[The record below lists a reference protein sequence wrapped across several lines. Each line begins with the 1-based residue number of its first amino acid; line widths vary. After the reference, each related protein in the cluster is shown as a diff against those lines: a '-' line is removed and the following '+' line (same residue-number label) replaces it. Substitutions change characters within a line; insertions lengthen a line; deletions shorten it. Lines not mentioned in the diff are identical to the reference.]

1 MRPIPLFPLP
11 LDARLAAFVV
21 ALLWSLPFLVPTA
34 PDPIPSFDAE
44 WLAAALGLLAV
55 ALGAF
60 AWPEARAHW
69 PRIACLPLGFAVLIV
84 AQTVAGLA
92 AHPRLSALGC
102 LYLFWAAGLAWLGAA
117 VRARPDAGRI
127 LDGVATA
134 IVVGACLNA
143 VAAIIQMHGV
153 PTALHGFVLPMDDM
167 RPGGNLGQPNHLA
180 LQCLIGFASLGLL
193 LVRHGRGRLLAVPA
207 ASIAVGLALTGS
219 RAGLLALGF
228 LALFAWRWSRTLDAD
243 AARRLRRGVALVA
256 AIVVAVSVAIPQ
268 ITSGD
273 PLRVSGSAG
282 GEERPTLWRGA
293 GAMFAEAP
301 LTGIGFGRFAG
312 RFFELAPDLPPPHPG
327 VMTTHA
333 HQLPLHVAA
342 EFGLPG
348 LVVLVAGL
356 VFWWRGA
363 RRPTG
368 PVAAWACAVALVA
381 GVQSL
386 FEYPLWFAYFLGPVA
401 FALGAAEG
409 PRLEFTGRR
418 VATLVFAAAVVTGAV
433 LLPSLWRDFGFLRA
447 PRAALA
453 ALGDAGLRDRL
464 DSMRRESLLAPY
476 VEVGM
481 HRALPPGVAQM
492 PAKLVFSRQVMRF
505 APLSDVA
512 WRHAGLL
519 AAAGPGHAMEAAA
532 ALRRARTSYP
542 GGSAQPP
549 TPNLSGDTP

>member
-1 MRPIPLFPLP
+1 MLPIPSFPP
-11 LDARLAAFVV
+11 TCVTRFVAFVA
-21 ALLWSLPFLVPTA
+21 ALLWSAPFLVPTA
-34 PDPIPSFDAE
+34 PEPVPSFDAE

-55 ALGAF
+55 ALGVL
-60 AWPEARAHW
+60 AWPDARAHW
-69 PRIACLPLGFAVLIV
+69 PRIACLPLAFAVLIV

-92 AHPRLSALGC
+92 GHPRLSALGC
-102 LYLFWAAGLAWLGAA
+102 LYLFWAAGLAWLGAT
-117 VRARPDAGRI
+117 VRERPDGARV
-127 LDGVATA
+127 LDGIALA
-134 IVVGACLNA
+134 IVVGACLNS
-143 VAAIIQMHGV
+143 VAAMIQLHGV
-153 PTALHGFVLPMDDM
+153 PAPLRDIVLPMDDM

-180 LQCLIGFASLGLL
+180 LHCLLGLASLGFL

-207 ASIAVGLALTGS
+207 AVIAVGVGLSGS
-219 RAGLLALGF
+219 RAGLLALGC
-228 LALFAWRWSRTLDAD
+228 LVLFAWRWSRRLEAD
-243 AARRLRRGVALVA
+243 AARRLHRGVALVA
-256 AIVVAVSVAIPQ
+256 AVVVVASVAIPAL
-268 ITSGD
+268 TSGD
-273 PLRVSGSAG
+273 PLRVGAAAG

-293 GAMFAEAP
+293 GAMFVEAP

-342 EFGLPG
+342 EFGIPG

-356 VFWWRGA
+356 LFWWRGA
-363 RRPTG
+363 RRPTD
-368 PVAAWACAVALVA
+368 PVSAWACAVALVA

-386 FEYPLWFAYFLGPVA
+386 FEYPLWFAYLLGPVA

-409 PRLEFTGRR
+409 PRLEFAGRR

-433 LLPSLWRDFGFLRA
+433 LLSSLWRDFGFLRA

-453 ALGDAGLRDRL
+453 ASGDAGLRDRL

-481 HRALPPGVAQM
+481 HRALPPGAAQL
-492 PAKLVFSRQVMRF
+492 PAKLAFSRQVMRF

-519 AAAGPGHAMEAAA
+519 AAAGPDHAMEAAA
-532 ALRRARTSYP
+532 AQRRARTSYP

-549 TPNLSGDTP
+549 TPNLSGETP